1 MRKLLLGSTLCL
13 AAAAAQADEPQAYVG
28 AGVTQARLD
37 DFFGSGSHFDLD
49 NTAWKAFVGVRPLSL
64 LGIEADYMSLGS
76 ENRYYGFGSTAHADA
91 HAFAA
96 YAVGFLPIP
105 IPFAPVDLFAKA
117 GAARWDLS
125 GHTNP
130 SFFALDDHGTNF
142 AWGFGSQA
150 HYGPWGI
157 RLEYE
162 QFNVPNTNGVQAVT
176 FDVSFRF
183 L

>member
-1 MRKLLLGSTLCL
+1 MLCRCN
-13 AAAAAQADEPQAYVG
+13 DGDRWTTPPG
-28 AGVTQARLD
+28 KPT
-37 DFFGSGSHFDLD
+37 SGFDPS
-49 NTAWKAFVGVRPLSL
+49 RC
-64 LGIEADYMSLGS
+64 S
-76 ENRYYGFGSTAHADA
+76 ES
-91 HAFAA
+91 
-96 YAVGFLPIP
+96 
-105 IPFAPVDLFAKA
+105 K
-117 GAARWDLS
+117 
-125 GHTNP
+125 GHINS

-142 AWGFGSQA
+142 AWGVGSQA